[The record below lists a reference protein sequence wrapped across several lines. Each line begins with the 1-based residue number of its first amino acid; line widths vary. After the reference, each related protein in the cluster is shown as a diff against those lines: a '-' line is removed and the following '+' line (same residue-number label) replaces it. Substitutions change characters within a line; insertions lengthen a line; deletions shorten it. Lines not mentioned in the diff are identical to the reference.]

1 MDSAVELQGPPPRPF
16 PKPPPSP
23 PGPPGPPSP
32 PSPEP
37 PAPWPASRQ
46 RERELH
52 EGSLL
57 GMEVGTHVG
66 SDAHRG
72 TAATL
77 EL

>member
-1 MDSAVELQGPPPRPF
+1 MDSTVELQAPPPRPF

-32 PSPEP
+32 EP

-46 RERELH
+46 CERELH

-57 GMEVGTHVG
+57 GMEVAKQSFEFLDVH
-66 SDAHRG
+66 S
-72 TAATL
+72 
-77 EL
+77 ELR

>member
-16 PKPPPSP
+16 PKPPPS
-23 PGPPGPPSP
+23 PPGPPSP

-57 GMEVGTHVG
+57 GMEVAEQ
-66 SDAHRG
+66 S
-72 TAATL
+72 L
-77 EL
+77 EFLDVHSEPR